1 MAIGD
6 YGNGNSNNSNGNNKL
21 YENTYYSR
29 LRAKTSD
36 GKTALGYS
44 FRSGLLIISIAEQ
57 KDGFRYEDLEAI
69 HLSPTKATILA
80 NQLKSFKSEMEA
92 GNLVPGKAYGVNAG
106 MGEKVTYIAAHIDE
120 DNNIL
125 ITIGKFDSNGQI
137 IEKATTHFN
146 KEYHYGLEWNN
157 IESMDLS
164 KAYYDNLELD
174 QLITLAEDFGRSMSG
189 AYAYSHAD
197 LTRYDNARI
206 LGKMDPIYDKLG
218 IERRSSGNGGG
229 NRGTNN
235 FLNNA
240 GTSSNHT
247 TLDDI
252 ME

>member
-6 YGNGNSNNSNGNNKL
+6 DRNNNSNGNGKL

-36 GKTALGYS
+36 GKLALGYS

-80 NQLKSFKSEMEA
+80 EQLKTFKREMEA

-106 MGEKVTYIAAHIDE
+106 MGEKVTYIGAHIDDE
-120 DNNIL
+120 AKVL

-137 IEKATTHFN
+137 VEQATTNFN

-164 KAYYDNLELD
+164 KVYYDNLELD
-174 QLITLAEDFGRSMSG
+174 QLIVLAEDFGRAMSG
-189 AYAYSHAD
+189 AYAYSNAD

-218 IERRSSGNGGG
+218 IERRSSSGNGG

-247 TLDDI
+247 NLDDI
-252 ME
+252 LE